1 MEKSHGW
8 YWGTVKNTVFRKV
21 ESGNIVIDSL
31 KELIYYASQLVTSKT
46 SLYLPVEEIIEE
58 PEEIAR
64 APAIAGTMKIHKVI
78 RKHNSRK
85 ICYLEFFDLS
95 DQSIP
100 TFKQFYKK
108 DDDRAICDHIDVDA
122 DNNNCTY
129 CLKPYGKFE
138 TRLL

>member
-85 ICYLEFFDLS
+85 FISNFSIYLTKASQPLS
-95 DQSIP
+95 SSI
-100 TFKQFYKK
+100 KK
-108 DDDRAICDHIDVDA
+108 MMIALFVII
-122 DNNNCTY
+122 
-129 CLKPYGKFE
+129 
-138 TRLL
+138 